1 MLFVKSFP
9 LNVVRK
15 GACSF
20 LMLSV
25 VLVSA
30 SLPAFARTGSGSRPS
45 ARPVAR
51 LISTSESVVGNR
63 AVRPRYVPPVRSH
76 KPSVVAASASSAS
89 VVVTASAPV
98 NASGDEQRVLELVNA
113 RRRER
118 GLSPLTCDGG
128 LMRMARLHASN
139 MAHQDFFDHIG
150 PDGTDAVARAR
161 TVGLRGWR
169 ALGENIAYNQG
180 SNDAAAFAVERWM
193 LSSRHRENILS
204 ASYTHTGLGVARASD
219 GRIFFTQ
226 VFMMR

>member
-1 MLFVKSFP
+1 
-9 LNVVRK
+9 
-15 GACSF
+15 
-20 LMLSV
+20 
-25 VLVSA
+25 
-30 SLPAFARTGSGSRPS
+30 
-45 ARPVAR
+45 
-51 LISTSESVVGNR
+51 
-63 AVRPRYVPPVRSH
+63 
-76 KPSVVAASASSAS
+76 

-98 NASGDEQRVLELVNA
+98 NASGEEQRVLELVNA
-113 RRRER
+113 QRRAR
-118 GLSPLTCDGG
+118 GLGPLTCDGG

-139 MAHQDFFDHIG
+139 MAHQDFFDHVG

-180 SNDAAAFAVERWM
+180 FKDAAAFAVERWM

-219 GRIFFTQ
+219 GRIIFPQ